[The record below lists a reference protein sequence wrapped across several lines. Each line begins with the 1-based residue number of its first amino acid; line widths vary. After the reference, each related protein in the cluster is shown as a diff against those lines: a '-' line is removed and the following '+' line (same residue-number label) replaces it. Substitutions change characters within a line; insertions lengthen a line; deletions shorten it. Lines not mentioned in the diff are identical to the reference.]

1 MANVIFNSK
10 KKKKQNPKLL
20 SPEWCTQLSN
30 YAQMCSQ
37 YVSQKSGR
45 FAGVHQMELIYAPFK
60 KLAIQGPSLWAEA
73 YFFYLQ
79 INFIFKMVYLS
90 VPWVFF
96 HHVVGAAMKN
106 SNK

>member
-1 MANVIFNSK
+1 MLVLMLK
-10 KKKKQNPKLL
+10 KKKNKTQLL

-30 YAQMCSQ
+30 HAQMCSQ

-45 FAGVHQMELIYAPFK
+45 FVVCAKWNEFMLPFK
-60 KLAIQGPSLWAEA
+60 KLDIQGPSLWAEA
-73 YFFYLQ
+73 YYFFYLQ
-79 INFIFKMVYLS
+79 INFIFKTVYLS

-96 HHVVGAAMKN
+96 HHMEGVSMKN